1 MKITNNRC
9 TFILM
14 LFIINLTIDLYYY
27 YEYVHMYLLCTYN
40 MARYYFHIVILS
52 VFLYKTACIF
62 FTKQHIYLSHT
73 ITRFPPNLFLAIV
86 NTHEMCHAK
95 YSTWLYICIYIFLI
109 NINVNKRET
118 LIKQI
123 GYSQVSYKIY
133 RKKYL
138 SSRYVFSCVISFRFI
153 HFILISTA
161 HALFLTCLPV
171 SIYGT

>member
-1 MKITNNRC
+1 
-9 TFILM
+9 M
-14 LFIINLTIDLYYY
+14 LFLINLTIDLYYY
-27 YEYVHMYLLCTYN
+27 YEYVNMYLVCTYN

-52 VFLYKTACIF
+52 VFLYKTVCIF
-62 FTKQHIYLSHT
+62 FTKQHIFICPIQLQF
-73 ITRFPPNLFLAIV
+73 RFPPNLFLAIV

-95 YSTWLYICIYIFLI
+95 YSTWLYIYIFLI

-138 SSRYVFSCVISFRFI
+138 PVGKTSQILPLSELFVFTITTFKIFSIFI
-153 HFILISTA
+153 MFVLM
-161 HALFLTCLPV
+161 
-171 SIYGT
+171 